1 MFNYL
6 FGLREFLTD
15 NSLM

>member
-6 FGLREFLTD
+6 FGVYFGPKFL
-15 NSLM
+15 S